1 MRHRRTNKAQKKTQK
16 KRRPSIYEISQPYT
30 TESTPKPPVTWCFPP
45 GCPES
50 RVHTVHPGTHV
61 HQVKGNRSPLALNAV
76 NGTPMK
82 TVAGGK
88 VSHKVRQKS
97 KKFHPVHQAVSPL
110 ELPPVAR
117 VSAFGLRKS
126 RRSRAITPERVP
138 LVYTSQTPVT
148 TMNVNETLR
157 LQVVDSESPA
167 QTIHNARPVPRFSVP
182 NQHTSGIYPHD
193 QLQEIM
199 HKDTTME
206 SPITTMNVNETHQLQ
221 FQLADNESQAQ
232 TMMSTP
238 RPVQS
243 FSVPV
248 QRTSVI
254 YPQDQLQEIIHKST
268 TSESTVTTMNVNETQ
283 QLRLHLAANE
293 SPAQTMRSTP
303 RPVQRISVPVQHKSG
318 IYPHDQLQEIIHK
331 GTTTGSPITTINVNE
346 THQLRLQLAD
356 NETPAQAI
364 HNVRPVQRISV
375 PVQHTSVIYPQDQL
389 QEMIV
394 TNAEKERIRSNVYP
408 LGPHEV
414 RIEAPLLETNPMRI
428 EAPLLEPNQIH
439 IEAPLLEPH
448 PMRIEAP
455 LLEPHHMRIEAPLLE
470 PHPMRIE
477 APLLEPHP
485 MRIEAPLLEPHP
497 IHIEAPRLVSNEICM
512 QSSFMNAAPRESRP
526 IDDSLTGNQPRPQ
539 HSNPFVGSSSLGGHP
554 PKERSDPE
562 ANALSSTVR
571 SDAAVACMQ
580 DLLKDILRAGGRPE
594 PTPRPPSPPAHRP
607 DPQPPSEGRRYGLP
621 RQHMYESQGPQD
633 VRPTSHGLP
642 RQPYPPGLQPA
653 GSLPAVHLL
662 GAQSVPMEV
671 RRPGQPFLQ
680 GEPLVYSSQPDLL
693 GPEVPPDHP
702 LPVLSYVGYPQAT
715 IRYQS
720 QSELQRGPYA
730 RYDPELI
737 PARRYGDRYS
747 SLGPRSHRLR
757 APRYSCRRPMH
768 TVYGPRRPTIPAF
781 CRR

>member
-30 TESTPKPPVTWCFPP
+30 TESTQKPPVTWCFPP

-50 RVHTVHPGTHV
+50 RVHNVHPGTPV
-61 HQVKGNRSPLALNAV
+61 HQVKGNRGPLALNAV

-82 TVAGGK
+82 TMAGGK

-126 RRSRAITPERVP
+126 RKSRAITPERVP

-182 NQHTSGIYPHD
+182 NQRTSDIYPHD
-193 QLQEIM
+193 QLQDII
-199 HKDTTME
+199 HKGTTTE

-221 FQLADNESQAQ
+221 FHLADNESQAQ

-248 QRTSVI
+248 QHTSVI
-254 YPQDQLQEIIHKST
+254 YPQDQLQEIIHKDT
-268 TSESTVTTMNVNETQ
+268 TSESTITTMNVNETH
-283 QLRLHLAANE
+283 QLRLQLAANE
-293 SPAQTMRSTP
+293 SPAQTMMSTP
-303 RPVQRISVPVQHKSG
+303 RPVQSFSVPVQHTSG
-318 IYPHDQLQEIIHK
+318 IYPHDQLQEIMHK
-331 GTTTGSPITTINVNE
+331 DTTMGSPITTINVNE

-375 PVQHTSVIYPQDQL
+375 PVQHASVIYPHDQL
-389 QEMIV
+389 QEIIA

-414 RIEAPLLETNPMRI
+414 HIEAPLLKPNSMRI
-428 EAPLLEPNQIH
+428 EAPLLEPNS
-439 IEAPLLEPH
+439 
-448 PMRIEAP
+448 MRIEAP
-455 LLEPHHMRIEAPLLE
+455 LLEPNSMRIEAHFLE
-470 PHPMRIE
+470 PNQIQ
-477 APLLEPHP
+477 
-485 MRIEAPLLEPHP
+485 IEAPLLEPHP
-497 IHIEAPRLVSNEICM
+497 IHIEAPRLVSNEIRM
-512 QSSFMNAAPRESRP
+512 QSSFINAAPREFRP
-526 IDDSLTGNQPRPQ
+526 IDDSLTGNQPKPQ
-539 HSNPFVGSSSLGGHP
+539 HNPFVGSSHGGHQP
-554 PKERSDPE
+554 TERSDPE

-594 PTPRPPSPPAHRP
+594 PTPRPPSPPAPRP
-607 DPQPPSEGRRYGLP
+607 DPQPPSEGRRYRLP

-633 VRPTSHGLP
+633 LRPTSHGLP
-642 RQPYPPGLQPA
+642 RQPYPPVLQPA

-662 GAQSVPMEV
+662 GAQSVPMDV

-720 QSELQRGPYA
+720 QSDLQRGPYA
-730 RYDPELI
+730 RYDPELV